1 MSSVNAQ
8 VYSSRRGKRSAMAQV
23 QVTVEQIR
31 LFVNDEFA
39 NVDITFP
46 EEIEGYVEKDNGFIL
61 DKTNHISMKRAAFTA
76 DCCECSDLVADYR
89 SCRETGF
96 DQKALSLIFR
106 GATLVIERTSHKS
119 GEEVLDR
126 NGEVVKDESDN
137 PVLYQRDC
145 FTSQIKAVKLTK
157 RAIERI
163 ENALVL

>member
-1 MSSVNAQ
+1 
-8 VYSSRRGKRSAMAQV
+8 MAQV

-46 EEIEGYVEKDNGFIL
+46 EEIEGYVEKENGFVL
-61 DKTNHISMKRAAFTA
+61 GKTNHISMKRAAFAA

-89 SCRETGF
+89 SCRATGF
-96 DQKALSLIFR
+96 DQKSLSLIFR
-106 GATLVIERTSHKS
+106 GAVLIIERTSHKS

-126 NGEVVKDESDN
+126 NGEVVKDGDN
-137 PVLYQRDC
+137 PLLYQRDC
-145 FTSQIKAVKLTK
+145 FTSKIKGVRLTK
-157 RAIERI
+157 RSMERI